1 MIPPLLTQAQQV
13 TTAESSRTT
22 VRPPGA
28 SLLTWLTIT
37 DSGQSR
43 LADLSVH
50 RLREQVCAL

>member
-28 SLLTWLTIT
+28 SL
-37 DSGQSR
+37 SSSSAR
-43 LADLSVH
+43 AS
-50 RLREQVCAL
+50 LRT

>member
-28 SLLTWLTIT
+28 GLLTWLKF
-37 DSGQSR
+37 GV
-43 LADLSVH
+43 LA
-50 RLREQVCAL
+50 

>member
-28 SLLTWLTIT
+28 SLLTWLTF
-37 DSGQSR
+37 R
-43 LADLSVH
+43 VLAWLRIIDLLFCV
-50 RLREQVCAL
+50 RIRRNLNT

>member
-13 TTAESSRTT
+13 TTAESSRTR

-28 SLLTWLTIT
+28 GLLTWLTIT
-37 DSGQSR
+37 GSGQSR

-50 RLREQVCAL
+50 RLRQVCAV